1 MAYRSDVRIIV
12 SKNGYEE
19 LKKYVDNNLPVEE
32 KKYNLLENTDLKLFK
47 DDQVLL
53 GWNSVKWYEY
63 SDFKEVDSIM
73 NGLIDLQE
81 KEYSYRFARIGEQ
94 IDDIEERYVDGNN
107 DSNIYLEYPAI
118 DRYFYDDHFI
128 IESEKEEEL
137 EV

>member
-73 NGLIDLQE
+73 NGLKDLQE

-94 IDDIEERYVDGNN
+94 MDDIEERYVDGNN

>member
-73 NGLIDLQE
+73 NGLKDLQE
-81 KEYSYRFARIGEQ
+81 K
-94 IDDIEERYVDGNN
+94 
-107 DSNIYLEYPAI
+107 
-118 DRYFYDDHFI
+118 
-128 IESEKEEEL
+128 
-137 EV
+137 

>member
-1 MAYRSDVRIIV
+1 MSYRSDVRIIV
-12 SKNGYEE
+12 SKKGYEE
-19 LKKYVDNNLPVEE
+19 LKKYVDNNLPIEE
-32 KKYNLLENTDLKLFK
+32 KKYNLLDNTDLKLFR

-81 KEYSYRFARIGEQ
+81 KEYSYRYARIGEQ
-94 IDDIEERYVDGNN
+94 MDDIEEKYVDGNN
-107 DSNIYLEYPAI
+107 DSNIYLEYPEI

-128 IESEKEEEL
+128 IEPEKEEEL

>member
-1 MAYRSDVRIIV
+1 MSYRSDVRIIV
-12 SKNGYEE
+12 SKKGYEE
-19 LKKYVDNNLPVEE
+19 LKKYVDNNLPIEE
-32 KKYNLLENTDLKLFK
+32 KKYNLLDNTDLKLFR

-73 NGLIDLQE
+73 NGLMDLQE
-81 KEYSYRFARIGEQ
+81 KEYSYRYARIGEQ
-94 IDDIEERYVDGNN
+94 MDDIEEKYVDGNN
-107 DSNIYLEYPAI
+107 DSNIYLEYPEI

-128 IESEKEEEL
+128 IEPEKEEEL